1 MILLDGVIILGYT
14 LKLSLYSKVKDLSMV
29 SIQKTNALDNS
40 AIVKE
45 KSTAILFAFWYYFKC
60 Y

>member
-40 AIVKE
+40 AIIKE
-45 KSTAILFAFWYYFKC
+45 KSTAILFAF
-60 Y
+60 